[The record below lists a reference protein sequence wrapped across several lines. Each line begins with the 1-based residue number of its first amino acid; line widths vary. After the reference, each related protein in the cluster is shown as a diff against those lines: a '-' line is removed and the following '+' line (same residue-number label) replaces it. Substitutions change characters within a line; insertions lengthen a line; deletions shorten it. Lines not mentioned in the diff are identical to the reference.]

1 MRTFPFSLPNVS
13 RRLPSSMRNRFLCA
27 IMMLMP
33 LGGLTGCGYTDSR
46 TAHRAQLA
54 MIGMKSDEVQ
64 SCVGIPDKIKKLNDN
79 VQVFEY
85 VRTINVPS
93 ANDSTLFPL
102 QTIVNLTETTLGGA
116 GKTCIADIR
125 LENDTVTDLHYSG
138 DNDEI
143 VGTDGVCSI
152 VARGCIRKPVSSMRH
167 VKAGI
172 FGPVSAFSSPRTPD
186 LSPTATVSTTP
197 ATPAS
202 SAVPAATGGGISAAH

>member
-1 MRTFPFSLPNVS
+1 MH
-13 RRLPSSMRNRFLCA
+13 NRFLCA

-64 SCVGIPDKIKKLNDN
+64 SCVGVPDKIKKLNDN

-138 DNDEI
+138 DDDEI

-172 FGPVSAFSSPRTPD
+172 FGPVSAFSSPKEPD
-186 LSPTATVSTTP
+186 QSPTTTVSASPTA
-197 ATPAS
+197 ATPSS
-202 SAVPAATGGGISAAH
+202 SAAPAAAGGISAAH